1 MGCRQGI
8 RYAIKSATSRAFSNC
23 LLCSWWFCFFVRK
36 ARRQRVHATSF
47 DWNWTKEEA
56 PQLWGK
62 QKILTQKISN
72 SSFIYCRFRA
82 PLCWTRLNGRYKMA
96 RWLRRASKKNLVGGV
111 VLFWLTRN
119 IAKEMPPS
127 SGKALSAIS
136 QWNSVWTW
144 RAVHGTTAATVI
156 MKRI

>member
-8 RYAIKSATSRAFSNC
+8 RYAIKSAISRAFSNC

-62 QKILTQKISN
+62 QKFFTQKISN

-119 IAKEMPPS
+119 IAKRKCRPVLEKLYRPLVNETLFELGEQS
-127 SGKALSAIS
+127 TEQQL
-136 QWNSVWTW
+136 QL
-144 RAVHGTTAATVI
+144 
-156 MKRI
+156 